1 MKTFFAVTGFVFWL
15 LFAIGSVNV
24 IDFHVCA
31 KAPGECSK

>member
-1 MKTFFAVTGFVFWL
+1 MKAFFTIVGIWFCLMFTLGSFGF
-15 LFAIGSVNV
+15 